1 MGSMPPGGAERALYS
16 AGPRGWQCPLSGA
29 L

>member
-16 AGPRGWQCPLSGA
+16 AGPRGWQCPL
-29 L
+29 